1 MTVRPNNSFKPTPLR
16 GAGLIQALGAAS
28 DALGP
33 MATLQLP
40 TKLLI
45 VGMAIGVA
53 VVGIGYATT
62 RYRLAQVETLVAECQ
77 TVHNLFNDPLVCDP
91 VDLRRSTSDSPAV
104 GIQAQIVSASSA
116 AGTYFDVSLYLAA
129 LIAIVFAIPFAW
141 YFLLR
146 RIRELGDAIRGK

>member
-1 MTVRPNNSFKPTPLR
+1 
-16 GAGLIQALGAAS
+16 
-28 DALGP
+28 
-33 MATLQLP
+33 MAILQLP

-45 VGMAIGVA
+45 VGMAIGIA

-62 RYRLAQVETLVAECQ
+62 RYRLAQVEALVAECQ
-77 TVHNLFNDPLVCDP
+77 TEHKRAPVSKEKPWRNDPLVCDP
-91 VDLRRSTSDSPAV
+91 VDLRRLTSDSPAV

-141 YFLLR
+141 HFLLR